1 MSVENFSEEYV
12 VRWADV
18 DANQHLRHSAY
29 SDYAAQTRVLALEKM
44 GISFRAMGA
53 MGIGPILFREELLY
67 KKEVPIMDKITV
79 TCDLVSARK
88 DASRWSLQHKVF
100 REDNEL
106 AAIINVDGAWL
117 DTRKRKLATLS
128 QETVDMFLALPKG
141 DTFSWED

>member
-1 MSVENFSEEYV
+1 MSVENFAEEYV
-12 VRWADV
+12 IRWADV

-44 GISFRAMGA
+44 GISFRTMAG

-67 KKEVPIMDKITV
+67 KNEVPINGKILV

-88 DASRWSLQHKVF
+88 DASRWSLQHKVY
-100 REDNEL
+100 REDKEL

-117 DTRKRKLATLS
+117 DTRKRKLANLS
-128 QETVDMFLALPKG
+128 QEMIDMFLALPKEE
-141 DTFSWED
+141 TFRWTD